1 MSYNSTVHQDLL
13 VAPVRT
19 YDQVV
24 AIMRAKGDEKITRQ
38 HIYYYEQSAFRK
50 LRAAMPEYE
59 DYFD

>member
-1 MSYNSTVHQDLL
+1 MSHNSTAQQDPL
-13 VAPVRT
+13 VAPIRT
-19 YDQVV
+19 YNQVV
-24 AIMRAKGDEKITRQ
+24 AAMRAKGDEKITRQ

>member
-1 MSYNSTVHQDLL
+1 MTFNSTVRQDSC
-13 VAPVRT
+13 VAPIRT

-24 AIMRAKGDEKITRQ
+24 AAMRAKGDETITRQ

-59 DYFD
+59 DYFE